1 MKINFGSIRFNI
13 WLYFCLF
20 SLVILVLFGL
30 LQGVLIRPYYRNS
43 RLDTIVEVA
52 ANLERL
58 LLDDDSAQADNVEKA
73 LDVIVD
79 NGLCVSIINAK
90 GEEVYAND
98 ALGNTCIFYSTV
110 EIDGESFDLRRDK
123 ASLNSL
129 VSQKDPLS
137 LSVLSPVSKNE
148 MLLEGERI
156 NSKFGSY
163 YLYINSPL
171 EPIESVVNFIFNQFL
186 YIALF
191 VLGVGIVISLFVSRR
206 ITYPIIKI
214 KKEADKLTNG
224 NYDADFKVN
233 SYSEINELAQTL
245 NDATKQLSQTDELRN
260 DLIANVSHDIKTP
273 LTMIK
278 AYSEMIKD
286 ISGDDPQ
293 KRNEHLD
300 VIIEEVNYLDKLVA
314 DMASLSKMQAGVDT
328 LKKTNFDLK
337 AAVLE
342 ITKLYDGLFKEHSIN
357 LKLDLER
364 VFVYGDELKLKQVI
378 ANFISNAIKYSKDG
392 TNITLLLRQDEDV
405 VHFEVSDEGEGIDEE
420 DLPYVWDRYYKKDRR
435 FHREVASSG
444 LGLAIAKTILE
455 AHGAKYGVISKKG
468 EGSTFY
474 FEISRDYEN
483 ETD

>member
-1 MKINFGSIRFNI
+1 M
-13 WLYFCLF
+13 
-20 SLVILVLFGL
+20 LFGL

-58 LLDDDSAQADNVEKA
+58 LLDDDSVQADNVEKA

-148 MLLEGERI
+148 MLLYGERI

-286 ISGDDPQ
+286 IS
-293 KRNEHLD
+293 
-300 VIIEEVNYLDKLVA
+300 IITSV
-314 DMASLSKMQAGVDT
+314 
-328 LKKTNFDLK
+328 
-337 AAVLE
+337 
-342 ITKLYDGLFKEHSIN
+342 
-357 LKLDLER
+357 
-364 VFVYGDELKLKQVI
+364 
-378 ANFISNAIKYSKDG
+378 
-392 TNITLLLRQDEDV
+392 
-405 VHFEVSDEGEGIDEE
+405 
-420 DLPYVWDRYYKKDRR
+420 
-435 FHREVASSG
+435 
-444 LGLAIAKTILE
+444 
-455 AHGAKYGVISKKG
+455 
-468 EGSTFY
+468 
-474 FEISRDYEN
+474 
-483 ETD
+483 